1 MNEPH
6 EPDWGARAVRIEKT
20 YRPKDWP
27 AQIAQL
33 PEIYRFET
41 DRYLRSIA
49 YRIRVVRRVRGR

>member
-1 MNEPH
+1 MN
-6 EPDWGARAVRIEKT
+6 EPDWGAHAVRIEKA